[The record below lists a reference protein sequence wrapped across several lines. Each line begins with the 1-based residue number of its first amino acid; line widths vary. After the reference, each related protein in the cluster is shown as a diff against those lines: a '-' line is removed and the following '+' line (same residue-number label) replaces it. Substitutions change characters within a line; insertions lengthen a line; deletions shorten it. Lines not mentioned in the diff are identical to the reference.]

1 MSNQAGKRSLL
12 AAFAA
17 VSVLIAATAFGIPAW
32 GGAASAQAPSTVQ
45 APASPASSAYLPVTM
60 GGPDPN
66 ANPTPVPPPAPTATA
81 TAVPTATSFPMG
93 SWSPAS
99 SMSTPRNGQ
108 TATLLTSGQVLV
120 VGGHDEN
127 GNILTSAELYAPGTD
142 SWSPAGSMRVL
153 RTDQTATLLP
163 SGKVLVVGGGGTSVS
178 ALASAELYDPARNS
192 WSPAASMR
200 TAREG
205 HTATLLPSGQVL
217 VAGGVSADDVLA
229 GAELYNPATNSWS
242 SAGQMSVPRT
252 DQTATLLPS
261 GKVLV
266 VGGGDPGAD
275 DPDSC
280 SAELYDPAGN
290 AWSLAGLGRAV
301 DSSMTCCYQ
310 TATLL
315 PSGQVL
321 EAGGEDWLSMD
332 PLASAQ
338 LYDPTSNTWFPA
350 ASMSAGRAG
359 HTATLLASGRV
370 LVVGGFDDNGN
381 ALASAELYTP

>member
-1 MSNQAGKRSLL
+1 
-12 AAFAA
+12 
-17 VSVLIAATAFGIPAW
+17 
-32 GGAASAQAPSTVQ
+32 
-45 APASPASSAYLPVTM
+45 
-60 GGPDPN
+60 
-66 ANPTPVPPPAPTATA
+66 
-81 TAVPTATSFPMG
+81 
-93 SWSPAS
+93 
-99 SMSTPRNGQ
+99 MSTPRNGQ

-242 SAGQMSVPRT
+242 SAGQMSTPRYGHTATLLPSGKVLVAGGAGYPAWSFASLASAELYNPATNSWSSAGQMSVPRT

-290 AWSLAGLGRAV
+290 AWSLAGIGRAV